1 MRTTIDID
9 EDVLAA
15 AKELARR
22 EKVSAG
28 KVVSRLLREALSG
41 TAQDIASGERTVGG
55 FRAFARRG
63 AIVTNEKVDALRDEE
78 GV

>member
-41 TAQDIASGERTVGG
+41 TAQELASSERAVGG

-63 AIVTNEKVDALRDEE
+63 VIVTNEKVDALRDKE